1 MSGQE
6 EKEGLQAREMSRTPV
21 DIKPSPKG
29 RLLKE
34 MAVYELLEKLEIS
47 YQRVDHEA
55 AATVDDCHDVDEALG
70 ITSAKIFFYV
80 TGRRRISIC

>member
-6 EKEGLQAREMSRTPV
+6 EKEGLRAREMSRTPV

-34 MAVYELLEKLEIS
+34 MAVYELLDELKIS

-55 AATVDDCHDVDEALG
+55 AATAMVWMRLWAF
-70 ITSAKIFFYV
+70 TSAKIFFYV
-80 TGRRRISIC
+80 TGRRQISIF

>member
-34 MAVYELLEKLEIS
+34 MAVYELLDKLEIS
-47 YQRVDHEA
+47 YQDRKSV
-55 AATVDDCHDVDEALG
+55 V
-70 ITSAKIFFYV
+70 
-80 TGRRRISIC
+80 